1 MDPKHIDLSIVIV
14 PYRAKDEMRVTL
26 DAVYASK
33 TQYNY
38 EVIIVDNDS
47 KDGTLEMIRQD
58 YLSRPEIAEKTVLIE
73 NSNEGFGKGNNKGM
87 AVAKGDFI
95 LLLNPD
101 TKVAEDNFQVM
112 VDFMKAHPN
121 IGMSSCKLIK
131 ANGEID
137 WASRRSEPNPK
148 IAFYRLSG
156 LQTLFPKTFGAYNV
170 LDKHVDEETQVDCI
184 VGAYMMISRDCYRR
198 VGGFDEDF
206 FMYGEDV
213 DLCYRTRR
221 AGYKIWYYP
230 KTYSYH
236 YKGQSSKK
244 ASTFALYHFH
254 NAMWI
259 YYKKHYQHKTNFIL
273 NGLIYL
279 GIWARYWLKLV
290 INHFKTDKAISK

>member
-1 MDPKHIDLSIVIV
+1 MDLSIIIV
-14 PYRAKDEMRVTL
+14 PHRAKEEMKVTL
-26 DAVYASK
+26 DAVYNSK
-33 TQYNY
+33 TNYSY

-47 KDGTLEMIRQD
+47 QDGTVEMIRQG
-58 YLSRPEIAEKTVLIE
+58 YLSRPEIAAKTTLVE
-73 NSNEGFGKGNNKGM
+73 NANEGFGKGNNRGM
-87 AVAKGDFI
+87 EMARGDYI

-112 VDFMKAHPN
+112 VDFMKAHPEV
-121 IGMSSCKLIK
+121 GMASSKLIK

-156 LQTLFPKTFGAYNV
+156 LQYLMPKKFGGYNV
-170 LDKHVDEETQVDCI
+170 LDKHVDEETEVECI
-184 VGAYMMISRDCYRR
+184 VGAYMMISRDCYRK

-213 DLCYRTRR
+213 DLCYRVRA

-244 ASTFALYHFH
+244 ASAATLYHFH

-259 YYKKHYQHKTNFIL
+259 YYNKHYRQKSNFIMTAL
-273 NGLIYL
+273 VYL
-279 GIWARYWLKLV
+279 GIWARYYLKLA